1 MGKVIS
7 LRYLYWCQDIAW
19 WKMEKRLR
27 YRECGDYIYIH
38 THQTRNRNGNPNPLP
53 PMFTDLVKIVLGFW
67 SHLPR
72 RGTITP
78 PPLPHLW
85 KSTHLP
91 LYRECL
97 CLLTCRLESAS
108 LSPDLTPW
116 PLRVWIS
123 IALIYGQSTLIN
135 GHRPYRVGSVFT
147 GDAGRSCPV
156 DIDAFGNVPMWPFM
170 F

>member
-1 MGKVIS
+1 MRHPLVRTDSIPWFLKCFLCTHHPVPFRLHKNAVRKRLNGFS
-7 LRYLYWCQDIAW
+7 
-19 WKMEKRLR
+19 KMEKRLR

-38 THQTRNRNGNPNPLP
+38 THQTRIRNGNPNPLP

-72 RGTITP
+72 RGTIPP

-108 LSPDLTPW
+108 LSPDLTP
-116 PLRVWIS
+116 
-123 IALIYGQSTLIN
+123 
-135 GHRPYRVGSVFT
+135 
-147 GDAGRSCPV
+147 
-156 DIDAFGNVPMWPFM
+156 
-170 F
+170 